1 MAAEVELSKV
11 DNKTKVET
19 TLQEQAAIQQE
30 NKEREEE
37 RERDAEL
44 ARANQT
50 AAASSSFDT
59 ETLRDTPPLVEGHKV
74 SRVLFCRHQRVF
86 VSPPFLFLRGWM
98 QMWDM
103 DPGLGHTVFL

>member
-37 RERDAEL
+37 HERDAEL
-44 ARANQT
+44 ARANQ
-50 AAASSSFDT
+50 AAAAAKSYDT
-59 ETLRDTPPLVEGHKV
+59 ETLRDTAPLVEDNKV
-74 SRVLFCRHQRVF
+74 SLVFFCCPQRVF
-86 VSPPFLFLRGWM
+86 DHLLSLYLSGWM
-98 QMWDM
+98 
-103 DPGLGHTVFL
+103 